1 MRQSRRTMTIANSKI
16 DERSFNFTGRYN
28 FHDEG
33 DGQWNLEFLE
43 SGTLT
48 FNRSANVDVWCVG
61 GGGGG
66 APSASVANNNSAG
79 GGGGGGY
86 TEMGTGLRVVAGTA
100 YPVVVGNGGERG
112 YYTPGWN
119 AIITGK
125 DGAPSSFMGI
135 IANGGQGGATT
146 DSTNSSL
153 RQRGGN
159 GGSGGGGTGSMQ
171 DGVIDSSGGSDGSNG
186 YGTKPGIG
194 AGLMTRDFRQL
205 NGTLRAGGGGGGNY
219 FFWNYDD
226 NQGKGG
232 AGGGGD
238 ARHAEWSQGGTLIV
252 NAYDGEPNTGGGG
265 GGASTYYNNSDSYY
279 ANGGNGGSGIV
290 IIRSHR
296 VANSLKYT
304 YSGDADYTQED
315 DYNWY
320 VDITSGGTLTITE
333 EATVDI
339 YLLGGGQS
347 GYIGSHWGDSTD
359 YYAGGAGGQ
368 GGYTNILHGVTL
380 QPGTYTLTIGQ
391 GGVGGQDRN
400 GIAGGSTIFGGI
412 DNGTAPGGGSG
423 APAPE
428 GGTIKAG
435 AAGGI
440 AGSGNSSWTPHG
452 GGDGANSTVYD
463 FTGIN
468 RGGGGGGGYSAKDTH
483 SSGSGG
489 STSGGNMSSTGGSS
503 GASYNDGG
511 YGGAQGGGGHGH
523 SEATPNYGGG
533 GVGGGGAYYRE
544 TKSGSSGFIQI
555 RNAR

>member
-1 MRQSRRTMTIANSKI
+1 MRQSRRMMTTANSKI

-33 DGQWNLEFLE
+33 NGEWNLEFLE
-43 SGTLT
+43 PGTLT
-48 FNRSANVDVWCVG
+48 FNRSVNVDVWCVG

-66 APSASVANNNSAG
+66 APTGSVWNGSGCG

-86 TEMGTGLRVVAGTA
+86 TAMGTGLRVIAGTA
-100 YPVVVGNGGERG
+100 YPVVVGEGGERG
-112 YYTPGWN
+112 YYKSGWN
-119 AIITGK
+119 DIITGQ
-125 DGAPSSFMGI
+125 DGEPSSFLGVV
-135 IANGGQGGATT
+135 AAGGQGGAI
-146 DSTNSSL
+146 TNADISSL

-159 GGSGGGGTGSMQ
+159 GGSGGGGSGGAH
-171 DGVIDSSGGSDGSNG
+171 DGVIDSNGGSNGSNG
-186 YGTKPGIG
+186 YGTKPGVG

-219 FFWNYDD
+219 QRWNYAD

-238 ARHAEWSQGGTLIV
+238 ARVAVWSEGGTIHV
-252 NAYDGEPNTGGGG
+252 NAYSGEPNTGGGG
-265 GGASTYYNNSDSYY
+265 GGAGQYRNSTDTYD

-296 VANSLKYT
+296 VANSLKYS
-304 YSGDADYTQED
+304 YSGNSDYIQED
-315 DYNWY
+315 DNNWHM
-320 VDITSGGTLTITE
+320 DITTNGTLNVTE

-347 GYIGSHWGDSTD
+347 GYIGSAWGDSTD

-380 QPGTYTLTIGQ
+380 QPGTYSLTIGQ

-435 AAGGI
+435 AAGGA
-440 AGSGNSSWTPHG
+440 AGYGNSSWCPHG
-452 GGDGANSTVYD
+452 GGDGIASVVYD

-468 RGGGGGGGYSAKDTH
+468 RGGGGGGGRSAKDTH

-511 YGGAQGGGGHGH
+511 YGGAQGGGDQWKD
-523 SEATPNYGGG
+523 AKANYGGG
-533 GVGGGGAYYRE
+533 GNGGGGAYYRE
-544 TKSGSSGFIQI
+544 TKSGSSGFIQL
-555 RNAR
+555 RNARS